1 MGYTSGRSIE
11 GAIGEME
18 MVRARARARAA
29 LRREQRQQLRRLERM
44 VERMEA
50 KTLARD
56 RKVPAELWDELSDLD
71 NRLPVPAPPSLW
83 KARTTVHVH
92 GALLDWEGA
101 LLDQVAPQR
110 DEYDDRHD

>member
-1 MGYTSGRSIE
+1 MSIE

-18 MVRARARARAA
+18 SVRARARARAA

-50 KTLARD
+50 KNLARD
-56 RKVPAELWDELSDLD
+56 RKVSMELWDELTDLD
-71 NRLPVPAPPSLW
+71 QNLPVRAPASLW

-92 GALLDWEGA
+92 GALLDWEGE
-101 LLDQVAPQR
+101 LLDHVAPQR
-110 DEYDDRHD
+110 DGYEDRHD

>member
-1 MGYTSGRSIE
+1 MSIE
-11 GAIGEME
+11 GAVGDME
-18 MVRARARARAA
+18 AARARARARAET
-29 LRREQRQQLRRLERM
+29 RREQRRQLRRLERM

-50 KTLARD
+50 KNLARD
-56 RKVPAELWDELSDLD
+56 RKVPVELWEELSDLD
-71 NRLPVPAPPSLW
+71 HRLPVPAPPSLW

-101 LLDQVAPQR
+101 LLDRVAPQR